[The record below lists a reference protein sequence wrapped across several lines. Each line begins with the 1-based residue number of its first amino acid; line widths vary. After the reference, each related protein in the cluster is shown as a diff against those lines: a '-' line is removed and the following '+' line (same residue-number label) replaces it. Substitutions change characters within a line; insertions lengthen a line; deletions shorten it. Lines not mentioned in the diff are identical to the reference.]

1 VEFQEGDGTAD
12 VKANNPIYVGIG
24 LIAAAVAFAVALIL
38 FEPDK
43 PYQKTAPSSVAPVQ
57 RSSSAPGEVLL
68 IRHGEEPKNGPDLND
83 QGRAR
88 ANALVGLFEHPLMQ
102 PAQVFAA
109 KSSKQSARPVQTC
122 EPLAKAIGLT
132 IDERFDE
139 KDYKQLATAILQ
151 GEGAAGRTV
160 MVCWKRETMPEL
172 ATALG
177 VANPPIE
184 WPSEQYDH
192 IWRIS
197 YAGGKVTMKDETQ
210 GIKLPGTEK

>member
-1 VEFQEGDGTAD
+1 MKST
-12 VKANNPIYVGIG
+12 NPIYVAVG
-24 LIAAAVAFAVALIL
+24 LLAASIAFAVALIV
-38 FEPDK
+38 FEPEK
-43 PYQKTAPSSVAPVQ
+43 PYQKTAPSSTAPVQ
-57 RSSSAPGEVLL
+57 RSPSAPGEVLL
-68 IRHGEEPKNGPDLND
+68 IRHGEEPKSGPDLND

-102 PAQVFAA
+102 PSSIFAA

-139 KDYKQLATAILQ
+139 KDYKAAATAILQ

-160 MVCWKRETMPEL
+160 IVCWKRETMPEL
-172 ATALG
+172 AAALG
-177 VANPPIE
+177 VANPPVE
-184 WPSEQYDH
+184 WPSKQFDH

-197 YAGGKVTMKDETQ
+197 YAGGKVTMKDEEQ
-210 GIKLPGTEK
+210 GIKLPGSEK

>member
-1 VEFQEGDGTAD
+1 MKST
-12 VKANNPIYVGIG
+12 NPLVVSAG
-24 LIAAAVAFAVALIL
+24 LLAAAVAFALALIFL
-38 FEPDK
+38 
-43 PYQKTAPSSVAPVQ
+43 APRTPAAQAPAGSVAPVQ
-57 RSSSAPGEVLL
+57 ASSSAPGEVLL
-68 IRHGEEPKNGPDLND
+68 IRHGEEPKNGPDLD
-83 QGRAR
+83 DRGRAR

-102 PAQVFAA
+102 PATVFAA

-139 KDYKQLATAILQ
+139 KEFAQLATAILQ
-151 GEGAAGRTV
+151 GPGPAGRSV
-160 MVCWKRETMPEL
+160 VVCWKRETMPEL

-184 WPSEQYDH
+184 WPSNQFDH

-197 YAGGKVTMKDETQ
+197 YSGGKATLKDELQ
-210 GIKLPGTEK
+210 GIKLPGPGE

>member
-1 VEFQEGDGTAD
+1 MDVQEGIGTTD

-24 LIAAAVAFAVALIL
+24 LLAAAAAFALALIM

-43 PYQKTAPSSVAPVQ
+43 PFQKTSPSSVAPVQ
-57 RSSSAPGEVLL
+57 RNASAPGEVLL
-68 IRHGEEPKNGPDLND
+68 IRHAEEPKNGPDLSD
-83 QGRAR
+83 EGRAR

-102 PAQVFAA
+102 PANIFAA

-139 KDYKQLATAILQ
+139 KEFKQLATAILQ
-151 GEGAAGRTV
+151 GDGAAGRTV
-160 MVCWKRETMPEL
+160 IVCWKRETMPEL

-177 VANPPIE
+177 VANPPVE
-184 WPSEQYDH
+184 WPSDQYDH

-197 YAGGKVTMKDETQ
+197 YAGGKVTMKDEPQ
-210 GIKLPGTEK
+210 GIKPTGTEK

>member
-1 VEFQEGDGTAD
+1 MEFKEGDGTAD
-12 VKANNPIYVGIG
+12 VKANNPIYVGVG
-24 LIAAAVAFAVALIL
+24 LLAASVAFAVALIA
-38 FEPDK
+38 FAPHK
-43 PYQKTAPSSVAPVQ
+43 SFQKTAPSSTAPVT
-57 RSSSAPGEVLL
+57 RSPSAPGEVVL
-68 IRHGEEPKNGPDLND
+68 IRHAEEPKKGPDLSD

-102 PAQVFAA
+102 PANIFAA
-109 KSSKQSARPVQTC
+109 KTSKQSARPVQTC

-139 KDYKQLATAILQ
+139 GEFKQVATAILQ

-160 MVCWKRETMPEL
+160 LVCWKRETMPEL

-177 VANPPIE
+177 VSNPPVE
-184 WPSEQYDH
+184 WPSDQYDH

-210 GIKLPGTEK
+210 GIKLPGSGQ